1 MLKPIS
7 LAGCCL
13 ALVMAA
19 ATARAQSVDQDF
31 EFAQRLI
38 ERGFPD
44 FANKLMQQVAAKHP
58 DQAGRAKLVKAEGLI
73 SQRKFAEAEAVISEL
88 PAGDPKADAIRL
100 ALGRGYFRVG
110 DMDRAR
116 AIYKGFFDQFKTP
129 PSDPDLLKAYRDAA
143 YQFAQM
149 LQQAGDLA
157 GAAEALGRIIA
168 TKPGREIERSLMAE
182 QAQMLVDQ
190 AVKSSGAERTQLLDR
205 AAKICGEIQ
214 WGGVDLWFGHSII
227 TLANIELAKG
237 NRARAQELI
246 TKQYRDI
253 LREIDK
259 LIEEQNLSRALNP
272 NAGARFLLGQ
282 MYEQD
287 AEAAARD
294 PAKKDEV
301 IQALGRALNEYFNVF
316 VKYGD
321 SDWGPRAGIKANEV
335 KARLESMG
343 KTVNVDLGAHA
354 EQAAATQMRLAD
366 NLFREKKFAEAAVEY
381 LRVAN
386 AYPTAD
392 AAARALGFATQSYLE
407 LGDKLF
413 ARMVIQH
420 IAERYSGR
428 PAGATALLAAATTA
442 NNKKDS
448 EFATEIYE
456 AYLKGFPQH
465 ERAGMILFF
474 LGNERR
480 KAGDNEGANY
490 YFQRI
495 VDNYPKDQYYPQ
507 ALRLIARSYY
517 DLGDF
522 EKAAAAYAKLVNDV
536 PPSPERAAAQFSLAD
551 CYVRLQQW
559 PKAAAE
565 LKTLIDW
572 LTPTNNPYASTDAD
586 RERNRA
592 LLERAFFQRANVIAR
607 ITAPADRVQ
616 QLRSAALQLYEQFL
630 SQFPKSELAPKALM
644 GLGQMQLALGQTD
657 AAAQTFDRL
666 AREYPQSEEG
676 KNALFSLARS
686 AMEIG
691 QIEQARQAFRKM
703 AQTPD
708 RFSPDEFARIGQ
720 LMIDAKLY
728 DEALE
733 AFRIAAEN
741 PQILATK
748 DTPASRAILER
759 ALFGVGSANFARGN
773 YEEAVKALE
782 RLLQEYPRSGLFFEA
797 RFMLGEAYAALGNFL
812 AASQSLS
819 DIFRFANDPIQINR
833 ASMKLAEVQLR
844 ANDKAGAL
852 ASYQRVAL
860 LSDPSKQEQRPFIQE
875 ALLKSVP
882 LAMEI
887 GRFKDAV
894 ESCDQFLQLFPTSD
908 KVSDVRRMRAEAA
921 LQVSSAAGA
930 PPAGSP
936 PAGSPASGQSGGET
950 P

>member
-1 MLKPIS
+1 MPMNRMRT
-7 LAGCCL
+7 ACL
-13 ALVMAA
+13 LSIAIVFVE
-19 ATARAQSVDQDF
+19 ARAQTVDQDF
-31 EFAQRLI
+31 EFAQKLI

-44 FANKLMQQVAAKHP
+44 FANKLMQQVVERNP
-58 DQAGRAKLVKAEGLI
+58 DQAGRAKLIKAEGFI
-73 SQRKFAEAEAVISEL
+73 SQRKFAEAEAVIKEL

-116 AIYKGFFDQFKTP
+116 AMYKSFFDQFKTVP
-129 PSDPDLLKAYRDAA
+129 TDPDLLKAYRDAA
-143 YQFAQM
+143 YQFSQM

-157 GAAEALGRIIA
+157 GAADALGRVIA

-182 QAQMLVDQ
+182 QAQLLVDQ
-190 AVKSSGAERTQLLDR
+190 AVKSSGPERNQLLDR
-205 AAKICGEIQ
+205 AAKLCADLQ

-246 TKQYRDI
+246 TRQYRDI

-259 LIEEQNLSRALNP
+259 LVTEQNLPRALNP

-287 AEAAARD
+287 ADAAARD

-301 IQALGRALNEYFNVF
+301 VQALGRALNEYFNVF

-321 SDWGPRAGIKANEV
+321 TDWGPRAGIKANEI
-335 KARLESMG
+335 KARLEGMG
-343 KTVNVDLGAHA
+343 RTVNIDLGTHA
-354 EQAAATQMRLAD
+354 EQAANTQLRLAD
-366 NLFREKKFAEAAVEY
+366 SLFREKKFAEAAVEY

-386 AYPTAD
+386 SYPTAD
-392 AAARALGFATQSYLE
+392 AAVRALGFAVQCYLE
-407 LGDKLF
+407 LGDKLY
-413 ARMVIQH
+413 ARAMVEH
-420 IAERYSGR
+420 IAERYAGR
-428 PAGATALLAAATTA
+428 DAGATALLAAATAA
-442 NNKKDS
+442 NNKQDPA
-448 EFATEIYE
+448 FAAEIYE
-456 AYLKGFPQH
+456 AYLRGFPKH
-465 ERAGMILFF
+465 ERAGTILFF

-480 KAGDNEGANY
+480 KAGDNEGANF

-551 CYVRLQQW
+551 SYVRLGQW
-559 PKAAAE
+559 AKAAAE

-572 LTPTNNPYASTDAD
+572 LTPPNNPYATNEAD
-586 RERNRA
+586 RERNRG
-592 LLERAFFQRANVIAR
+592 LLERAMFQRANVIAR
-607 ITAPADRVQ
+607 IAEPADRIPQ
-616 QLRSAALQLYEQFL
+616 FRAAAQQLYEQFL
-630 SQFPKSELAPKALM
+630 AQFPKSEWAPKAMM
-644 GLGQMQLALGQTD
+644 GLGQMQMALGQMD
-657 AAAQTFDRL
+657 AAAQTFERL

-691 QIEQARQAFRKM
+691 QIDQARLAFRKM

-720 LMIDAKLY
+720 LMIEAKLY

-733 AFRIAAEN
+733 AFRIVANN

-748 DTPASRAILER
+748 DTPASRALLER

-773 YEEAVKALE
+773 YEEAAKALE

-797 RFMLGEAYAALGNFL
+797 RFMLGEAYAALRNFL

-819 DIFRFANDPIQINR
+819 DIFRFSNDPIQINR
-833 ASMKLAEVQLR
+833 ASMKLAEVQLL
-844 ANDKAGAL
+844 ANDKSGAL

-875 ALLKSVP
+875 ALLKSIP

-887 GRFKDAV
+887 GRYKDAV
-894 ESCDQFLQLFPTSD
+894 DSCDQFLQLFPTSD
-908 KVSDVRRMRAEAA
+908 KVPEVRRMRAEAA
-921 LQVSSAAGA
+921 LQAGTAGTPGTTPA
-930 PPAGSP
+930 PAQAQAPAPG
-936 PAGSPASGQSGGET
+936 AGGP
-950 P
+950 